1 MNLSEIGAAL
11 GTLSATQAEAVAEVL
26 RAASAEEVGTL
37 AGPDQADGAR
47 HYNAGRLAMVEDLR
61 VDWQERILAARREA
75 AE

>member
-1 MNLSEIGAAL
+1 MTESEISAAL
-11 GTLSATQAEAVAEVL
+11 GTLSDTQAAAVAEVL
-26 RAASAEEVGTL
+26 MDARENEVETL

-61 VDWQERILAARREA
+61 NDWPERILAARREA

>member
-1 MNLSEIGAAL
+1 MNESEISAAL
-11 GTLSATQAEAVAEVL
+11 GTLSDTQAAAVLTVLMDARENEV
-26 RAASAEEVGTL
+26 ETL

-61 VDWQERILAARREA
+61 LDWHERIQDARQEA

>member
-1 MNLSEIGAAL
+1 MSESEISAAL
-11 GTLSATQAEAVAEVL
+11 GTLSETQAEAVAEVL
-26 RAASAEEVGTL
+26 MGARENEVATL